1 LIVVIS
7 PALTQ
12 MMGPPPLW
20 KLPPLAKTYEALG
33 AIADGRVHLEDPAHA
48 SVTSS
53 DGEKTYTVE
62 ADYANHVVS
71 ANDNASFWQG
81 YLGYP
86 AIAVL
91 LLLGLYDPSP
101 QTLSA
106 LAGVPWKQ
114 LNTKYQNDYDRAL
127 EDVFARAAA
136 NGFSPDAI
144 RAEGQAVLEAL
155 TVYGPRRG
163 RRLKP
168 PATPRLRAVPRRE

>member
-1 LIVVIS
+1 
-7 PALTQ
+7 
-12 MMGPPPLW
+12 MGLAPLW
-20 KLPPLAKTYEALG
+20 KLPPLAKIYEALG
-33 AIADGRVHLEDPAHA
+33 AIADGRVHLEDPGHA

-62 ADYANHVVS
+62 ADYANHVIS

-91 LLLGLYDPSP
+91 LLLGLFDPSP

-106 LAGVPWKQ
+106 LAGVPWKV
-114 LNTKYQNDYDRAL
+114 LNTNYRNDYDRAL
-127 EDVFARAAA
+127 EDVFTRAAA
-136 NGFSPDAI
+136 SGFAPEAI
-144 RAEGQAVLEAL
+144 RLEAEAVFEAL
-155 TVYGPRRG
+155 RAYGPQRG

-168 PATPRLRAVPRRE
+168 PATPRLHAVPRKE